1 MLVSRVICQRLVGR
15 DKLSVRDWWG
25 EKLFVKDVS
34 LEGWERSYLSRM
46 LVWKV
51 ELLVKDSSWDRSVS
65 VGRVL
70 VWLRFGGIDA

>member
-46 LVWKV
+46 LVWKA
-51 ELLVKDSSWDRSVS
+51 
-65 VGRVL
+65 GREVICQ
-70 VWLRFGGIDA
+70 RC